1 MGKGGGGGEGLHTAT
16 VREHAYCAAL
26 AHFEIRKGFIP
37 NMKRPGRH
45 PPPMPKVSLSTY
57 RRILGVLLWAER
69 VKGLSQQASMLNL
82 KVEVLFGIV

>member
-1 MGKGGGGGEGLHTAT
+1 MTLRRSSRGYKRAAGAGVVA
-16 VREHAYCAAL
+16 VREK
-26 AHFEIRKGFIP
+26 EKTRKGFIP
-37 NMKRPGRH
+37 NMKRPGRQFPP

-57 RRILGVLLWAER
+57 RRILGVLVWAER